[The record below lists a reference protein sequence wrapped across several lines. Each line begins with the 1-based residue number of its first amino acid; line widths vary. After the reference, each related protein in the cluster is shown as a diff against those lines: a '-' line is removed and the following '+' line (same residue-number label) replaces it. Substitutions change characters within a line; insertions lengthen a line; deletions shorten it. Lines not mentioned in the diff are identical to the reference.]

1 MPTEHAVTLGGNALQ
16 LLGQRA
22 LWWPAR
28 QALLIADLHLG
39 KADTLRRA
47 GILAPRGT
55 TTGDLE
61 RLGALI
67 ARWQPQ
73 TLWVLGDLLH
83 GLLHAAP
90 WLDAWQG
97 FREAHAG
104 LAVQVIAGN
113 HDRQLDAARLGVAVH
128 SGPVDLDGLRL
139 VHDDDGRSPLPTLTG
154 HLHPAVKL
162 PGVPRRW
169 PAFLLRE
176 RGLVLPAF
184 SAFTGGGPLP
194 RDSKTR
200 LFACVEGEVIVV
212 PAPAPRR
219 RRMATP

>member
-1 MPTEHAVTLGGNALQ
+1 MATEHTVTLAGKVLQ

-55 TTGDLE
+55 TSGDLE
-61 RLGALI
+61 RLGALV
-67 ARWQPQ
+67 ARWRPQ

-83 GLLHAAP
+83 GPLHAAP
-90 WLDAWQG
+90 WLDAWRR

-104 LAVQVIAGN
+104 LAVQVIVGN
-113 HDRQLDAARLGVAVH
+113 HDRRLDGASLGVDVH
-128 SGPVDLDGLRL
+128 GSAVDLDGLRL
-139 VHDDDGRSPLPTLTG
+139 CHDDDARSPLPTITG

-194 RDSKTR
+194 QDAAMR
-200 LFACVEGEVIVV
+200 LIACVEGELVVV
-212 PAPAPRR
+212 PAMVRR
-219 RRMATP
+219 RSARI

>member
-1 MPTEHAVTLGGNALQ
+1 LPTEHAVTLAGNTLQ

-47 GILAPRGT
+47 GILTPRGT

-67 ARWQPQ
+67 ARCRPQ

-83 GLLHAAP
+83 GPLHAAP
-90 WLDAWQG
+90 WLDAWQA
-97 FREAHAG
+97 FRVAHAG
-104 LAVQVIAGN
+104 MAVRVIAGN
-113 HDRQLDAARLGVAVH
+113 HDRRLDAAQLGVEVQGA
-128 SGPVDLDGLRL
+128 PVDLDGLRL
-139 VHDDDGRSPLPTLTG
+139 CHDGDDHSPLPTISG
-154 HLHPAVKL
+154 HCHPTVKL

-194 RDSKTR
+194 QDPTMR
-200 LFACVEGEVIVV
+200 LVACVEGELVVV
-212 PAPAPRR
+212 PATLRR
-219 RRMATP
+219 RSARG